1 MPTKKRSATSPNKN
15 KDAGKND
22 TDKINHCD
30 GVDGSKKVESS
41 PSVTVAETSA
51 AVEVRSKSQDGE
63 KLPLVEKSPT
73 GVAIADIPVH

>member
-30 GVDGSKKVESS
+30 GVDGSKKAESS

-51 AVEVRSKSQDGE
+51 AVEGCSKSQDGE
-63 KLPLVEKSPT
+63 KLPPVEKSPT